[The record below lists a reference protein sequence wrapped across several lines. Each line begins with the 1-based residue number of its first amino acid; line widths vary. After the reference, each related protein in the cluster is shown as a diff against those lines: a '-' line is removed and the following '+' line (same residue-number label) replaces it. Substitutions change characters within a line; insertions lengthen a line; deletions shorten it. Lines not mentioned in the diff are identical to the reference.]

1 MSRGAA
7 PKANSPVLPVA
18 CVVAV
23 LALASLCATAQ
34 AGAFLRAYDGAV
46 NNDPTYRAARQA
58 LASSVQ
64 GVPIAQAALRPNLA
78 LSVSDAWTTGSR
90 TSPDFLGRPVTSPLD
105 YRSPQ
110 QTLSLRAP
118 VLNLDATQRVR
129 QARIQLAMAET
140 VLLARR
146 HELLDRLGQAYLQ
159 RLFALQNQQVARGQV
174 VDAAEQRQLALR
186 RFELGDGTRPEVQ
199 AAEAGLALA
208 RAQARES
215 DDQLATASLALA
227 QITGLADV
235 PVEPLDDSFV
245 APQPVPASLAA
256 WLEQAAA
263 TNPDIIARRAAVDLA
278 RAGVARAEAGHYPRI
293 DLVASVSKGRNESV
307 STLNQAVS
315 QRSVGVQLNLP
326 LYSGGIVGASV
337 AQALA
342 EQEKALAELE
352 AEQLGVN
359 ADISR
364 LYRVV
369 ETGAVRQQAQQQV
382 LEANRLAL
390 EGARRTAA
398 GGAGIR
404 ADVVRAQAKVT
415 EALRDLAKLRYEQ
428 LLALLRLHSR
438 AGSAPDEIVRL
449 IDGAMSAPTRT
460 ATR

>member
-1 MSRGAA
+1 MR
-7 PKANSPVLPVA
+7 VA
-18 CVVAV
+18 GLVVAV
-23 LALASLCATAQ
+23 ALGSLCAAAQ
-34 AGAFLRAYDGAV
+34 AGGFLRAYDAAV
-46 NNDPTYRAARQA
+46 TNDPTYRAARQA
-58 LASSVQ
+58 LASSLQ
-64 GVPIAQAALRPNLA
+64 GVPIAQAALRPNLS
-78 LSVSDAWTTGSR
+78 LSVSDAWNTGSR
-90 TSPDFLGRPVTSPLD
+90 TSPDFLGRPVTTPLD

-118 VLNLDATQRVR
+118 FLNLDATQRVR
-129 QARIQLAMAET
+129 QARVQLAIAET

-146 HELLDRLGQAYLQ
+146 HELLDRVGQAYLQ
-159 RLFALQNQQVARGQV
+159 RLFALQNQEVAQGQIT
-174 VDAAEQRQLALR
+174 DAAEQRQLALR

-208 RAQARES
+208 RAQAREA
-215 DDQLATASLALA
+215 DDQLASASLVLS

-235 PVEPLDDSFV
+235 PAEPLDDRFV
-245 APQPVPASLAA
+245 APTPVPASLAA
-256 WLEQAAA
+256 WLEQAAT
-263 TNPDIIARRAAVDLA
+263 TNPDIIARRSAVDLA
-278 RAGVARAEAGHYPRI
+278 RVGVDRAEAGHYPRI
-293 DLVASVSKGRNESV
+293 DLVASISKGRNESV
-307 STLNQAVS
+307 STLDQSVS

-326 LYSGGIVGASV
+326 LYSGGIVDASV

-352 AEQLGVN
+352 AEQLSVN
-359 ADISR
+359 ADVSR
-364 LYRVV
+364 LYRSVQ
-369 ETGAVRQQAQQQV
+369 TGVARQLAQQQV

-390 EGARRTAA
+390 EGARKTAA
-398 GGAGIR
+398 GGVGIR

-438 AGSAPDEIVRL
+438 GGTTPEDIARL